1 MCPVLAW
8 GNIAQRILSYDNTD
22 EQTPVNYVMIH
33 SKKYYIKSK
42 DVMNMIRLNV
52 ALIGEVILGFGPD
65 DVGTHSI
72 RSSFAMFL
80 YLKRVGD
87 SRIMLQGR
95 WKSLAFMDYIRPQVD
110 EFSAGLSALMTQVN
124 DFYTVPDNMHND
136 NYFQLEQNTY
146 DFHPTQHLF
155 RPGQIRRTPTANNA
169 LPPQNG
175 LRCDQEAPQC
185 SQLTHDAMPP
195 WLHEI

>member
-1 MCPVLAW
+1 MK
-8 GNIAQRILSYDNTD
+8 RIVSYPKTN
-22 EQTPVNYVMIH
+22 ENTPVNYVLINN
-33 SKKYYIKSK
+33 KPYCVKSR
-42 DVMNMIRLNV
+42 DVMSLIRLNV
-52 ALIGEVILGFGPD
+52 ALIGEETLGFGPD

-80 YLKRVGD
+80 FLKRVGD

-95 WKSLAFMDYIRPQVD
+95 WRSLAFMDYVRPQVD
-110 EFSAGLSALMTQVN
+110 QFSAGLSALMTQGN
-124 DFYTVPDNMHND
+124 DFYTVPEND
-136 NYFQLEQNTY
+136 NNDGYYELENNTH

-155 RPGQIRRTPTANNA
+155 RPGQIRRYPTANNA

-175 LRCDQEAPQC
+175 PRCDLGEM
-185 SQLTHDAMPP
+185 QLNAVVHGDFPL

>member
-1 MCPVLAW
+1 M
-8 GNIAQRILSYDNTD
+8 
-22 EQTPVNYVMIH
+22 
-33 SKKYYIKSK
+33 KSL
-42 DVMNMIRLNV
+42 IRLAV
-52 ALIGEVILGFGPD
+52 SLIGEATSGFGPD

-72 RSSFAMFL
+72 RNSFAMFL

-95 WKSLAFMDYIRPQVD
+95 WRSLAFMDYIRPQVD

-124 DFYTVPDNMHND
+124 DFYTVPDNIYRD
-136 NYFQLEQNTY
+136 NYYELENNTH

-155 RPGQIRRTPTANNA
+155 RPGQVRRNATANA

-175 LRCDQEAPQC
+175 PRCDQEAPQC
-185 SQLTHDAMPP
+185 PQVAHVAMPL
-195 WLHEI
+195 WLHAI